1 MTDPQCSNQVKGEMG
16 SMAKSKRVSSRASSR
31 TPSKPSLE
39 PIRVGIIGAGGIAAK
54 MHLPQLSKIPGVE
67 IHTLAG
73 RKEARLKVL
82 TKRHGGKY
90 VCDYQAVIDDPEIN
104 AVIIATPH
112 PHHVD
117 WGIAALKAGKH
128 VLMQKPLAPT
138 LDEADRFVIAAD
150 ASDRITYCL
159 PQLTFPAILTIND
172 LIEQGMLG
180 RVSGAHCRF
189 SHGGPE
195 VYYAGIR
202 DLLDEPPP
210 KPGEKLWFFEAGEA
224 AVGALFDMGVYAIA
238 RLVAVLGEAKSVMGM
253 TAIFDKPSQVEDT
266 ATLVIEFAS
275 GAIAS
280 AETGWCDG
288 ARTGRLAV
296 HGTTGRVDYFG
307 YFDAKLTLFQQSS
320 KKGDDV
326 PSKSRDIDTSRYT
339 YQNPHEHWVEAIRS
353 GNRPQ
358 YETARTARHITEIML
373 AGLESGRTGRRVALK
388 TRLS

>member
-1 MTDPQCSNQVKGEMG
+1 
-16 SMAKSKRVSSRASSR
+16 MARGSSRKI
-31 TPSKPSLE
+31 PSARNVA

-54 MHLPQLSKIPGVE
+54 MHLPQLEKIPGVE

-73 RKEARLKVL
+73 RKVSRLQVL
-82 TKRHGGKY
+82 SKRHGGKI
-90 VCDYQAVIDDPEIN
+90 VTDYQAVIDDPEIN
-104 AVIIATPH
+104 AVIVATPH

-138 LDEADRFVIAAD
+138 LKEADRFVKAAEE
-150 ASDRITYCL
+150 SKQITYCL
-159 PQLTFPAILTIND
+159 PQLTFPAILTINE
-172 LIEQGMLG
+172 LIAEGLLG
-180 RVSGAHCRF
+180 KISGGHCRF

-202 DLLDEPPP
+202 DLLNEPPP

-238 RLVAVLGEAKSVMGM
+238 RLVAVLGEARSVMGM
-253 TAIFDKPSQVEDT
+253 TAILDKPSEVEDT
-266 ATLVIEFAS
+266 ATLIIQFAS

-288 ARTGRLAV
+288 ARTGRLGI
-296 HGTTGRVDYFG
+296 HGTLGRVDFSG
-307 YFDAKLTLFQQSS
+307 YFDAKLMLYQQAS

-326 PSKSRDIDTSRYT
+326 PAKQREVPCRYP
-339 YQNPHEHWVEAIRS
+339 YKDPHTQWVEAIRTNTLPPFES
-353 GNRPQ
+353 
-358 YETARTARHITEIML
+358 AKMARHITEIML
-373 AGLESGRTGRRVALK
+373 AGLESGKTGRRVELK
-388 TRLS
+388 TRL

>member
-1 MTDPQCSNQVKGEMG
+1 
-16 SMAKSKRVSSRASSR
+16 MAKSKRSSSSG
-31 TPSKPSLE
+31 KSLE
-39 PIRVGIIGAGGIAAK
+39 PIKIGIIGAGGIAAK
-54 MHLPQLSKIPGVE
+54 MHLPQLDKIPGVE
-67 IHTLAG
+67 ISLLAG
-73 RKEARLKVL
+73 RKESRLKVL
-82 TKRHGGKY
+82 SKRHGGRIAT
-90 VCDYQAVIDDPEIN
+90 DYKAVIDDPEVN

-128 VLMQKPLAPT
+128 LLMQKPLAPT
-138 LDEADRFVIAAD
+138 LDEADRFVVAAD

-172 LIEQGMLG
+172 LIKEGLLG
-180 RVSGAHCRF
+180 RVSGGHCRF

-202 DLLDEPPP
+202 DLLEEPQL
-210 KPGEKLWFFEAGEA
+210 KPNEKLWFFEAGEA

-238 RLVAVLGEAKSVMGM
+238 RLVAILGEAKSVMGM
-253 TAIFDKPSQVEDT
+253 TSIFDKPSQVEDT
-266 ATLVIEFAS
+266 ATLVIEFAN
-275 GAIAS
+275 GAIGS

-296 HGTTGRVDYFG
+296 HGTTGRVDFLG

-326 PSKSRDIDTSRYT
+326 PSKQRDIDTSRYT
-339 YQNPHEHWVEAIRS
+339 YKNPHEQWIDAIRT
-353 GNRPQ
+353 NKRPQ
-358 YETARTARHITEIML
+358 FETARTARHITEIML
-373 AGLESGRTGRRVALK
+373 AGLESGKTGRRVALK
-388 TRLS
+388 TKLA